1 MFAQQPTATGAWDLI
16 SSRIPLL
23 GTLTVWAVAIQVT
36 ILIFLLA
43 YKSVKSRGGGGGG
56 GGGLG
61 LSQMKSGK
69 VLMGVI
75 LLLNIPVAMQAID
88 WVSILV
94 GTTIGNELDATSPDA
109 GIAPADADADATAPA
124 GAEAGG
130 G

>member
-1 MFAQQPTATGAWDLI
+1 MFAQTPTATGAWDLI

-36 ILIFLLA
+36 ILIFLIA

-56 GGGLG
+56 GGMG
-61 LSQMKSGK
+61 LSQMKGGK
-69 VLMGVI
+69 VLMGII

-88 WVSILV
+88 WISILA
-94 GTTIGNELDATSPDA
+94 GTTVGNELNSTSPN
-109 GIAPADADADATAPA
+109 GGVPPADAGGAGAPA

>member
-56 GGGLG
+56 GGLG
-61 LSQMKSGK
+61 LSQMKGGK

-88 WVSILV
+88 WISILA

-109 GIAPADADADATAPA
+109 GIAPADADATAPA

>member
-1 MFAQQPTATGAWDLI
+1 MFAQTPTATGAWDLI

-36 ILIFLLA
+36 ILIFLIA

-56 GGGLG
+56 MG
-61 LSQMKSGK
+61 LSQMKGGK
-69 VLMGVI
+69 VLMGII

-88 WVSILV
+88 WISILV
-94 GTTIGNELDATSPDA
+94 GTTVGNELNSTSPI
-109 GIAPADADADATAPA
+109 GGVPPADAGGAGAPA